1 MAEQS
6 GGPKV
11 SVVVPVYNGGK
22 TVSAT
27 VEHLLAQTLAPHEI
41 IVVNDGSTD
50 DTLEVLRSFGDR
62 IVLISTPNAGP
73 AAARNEGVRAASGPL
88 VAFTDSDCLPDKDWL
103 KELVRGFYAP
113 NIAGAGGTVRG
124 ASPGRVGEYVDLN
137 GSLNPG
143 FARGGTVTRLV
154 TANACFRRDAL
165 IEANLFDQ
173 RFRKPGGEDTELS
186 VRLRSM
192 GFELAYVSAAVVR
205 HQHKQTVRAY
215 LKTVANYGEGHY
227 LLERLWPECS
237 WYAGDRRQMLRCAF
251 AARSMIKLCLSYR
264 KHHDWRRAAL
274 FSFLD
279 HYSHVAHT
287 WGYLRGRMG
296 DGPSLPPGKVDE
308 SPVAPRDG
316 RRSSSPLGNGVK

>member
-22 TVSAT
+22 TVRAT

-41 IVVNDGSTD
+41 ILVNDGSTD
-50 DTLEVLRSFGDR
+50 DTREVLRSFGDR

-186 VRLRSM
+186 VGLRSM
-192 GFELAYVSAAVVR
+192 GFELPDVSAAVVR
-205 HQHKQTVRAY
+205 HQHNHTVRAY
-215 LKTVANYGEGHY
+215 LKTVANYGE
-227 LLERLWPECS
+227 
-237 WYAGDRRQMLRCAF
+237 
-251 AARSMIKLCLSYR
+251 
-264 KHHDWRRAAL
+264 
-274 FSFLD
+274 D
-279 HYSHVAHT
+279 H
-287 WGYLRGRMG
+287 
-296 DGPSLPPGKVDE
+296 
-308 SPVAPRDG
+308 
-316 RRSSSPLGNGVK
+316 